1 MKQQY
6 KVIFIDWDGTLS
18 NSRFWERWLGTD
30 KYDLI
35 QKELFVDGIEYIR
48 LWMTGLL
55 TYSKVLRFVESKT
68 GIAYDELA
76 SELEY
81 SARHMKF
88 IDNEVTNLIHK
99 LRGNGVKLV
108 LATDNMDT
116 FRLWSVPALGL
127 ETLFDEV
134 LTSDTRGS
142 LKSEIYSD
150 GTSKFFSQYLTRN
163 NVQSGESV
171 LIDNSLDIRVVENFG
186 IDFLHVDETTSL
198 AEHLRTLL
206 K

>member
-1 MKQQY
+1 MTKQY
-6 KVIFIDWDGTLS
+6 KVVFIDWDGTLS
-18 NSRFWERWLGTD
+18 NSRFWERWIGTD

-76 SELEY
+76 GELEY

-88 IDNEVTNLIHK
+88 IDNEVTNLTHK

-150 GTSKFFSQYLTRN
+150 GTSKFFSQYLTQN

-186 IDFLHVDETTSL
+186 IDFLHVNETTSL
-198 AEHLRTLL
+198 AQHLRTLL